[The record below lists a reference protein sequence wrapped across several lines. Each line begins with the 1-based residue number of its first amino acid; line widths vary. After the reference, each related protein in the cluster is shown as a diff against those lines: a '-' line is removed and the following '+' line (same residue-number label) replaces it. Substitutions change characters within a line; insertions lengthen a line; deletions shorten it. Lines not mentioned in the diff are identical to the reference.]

1 MIMKRFLVLSCLVA
15 VTILAT
21 AQTATDKTV
30 PVDPAY
36 RIGKLDNGLTY
47 YIRHNTEP
55 AGRASYYIIQNVGA
69 ILEKDNQNGLAHFL
83 EHMAFNGTEHFP
95 GKGILNTLERHG
107 VAFGRNINAYTSFDE
122 TVYNLSDVPVDKP
135 GLVDTCLLILAD
147 WSDFLTLAE
156 EEIDKERGVIVEEW
170 RSRRDAS
177 FRMMTKMLPVLF
189 EGSQY
194 AVRDVLGDTAV
205 IKNFSPETLRSFYH
219 DWYRTDLQAIAV
231 VGDIDVDAVE
241 AKIRKIFSPIPAVE
255 NPLPRPVNLLVP
267 KSGTRYLLL
276 TDPEASETS
285 VSLMMIDTHPDTA
298 DRDLGYI
305 RDGYVIA
312 LMNSMMR
319 NRFNEIVQ
327 KGTPPFINGSLSYG
341 SFLARN
347 YNALSLDAAVRDD
360 EESKAFEA
368 ALTELER
375 VKRHGFTQGELDRT
389 KANMLASFENRYK
402 QRDKISNDSWAGQ
415 IRDHFLTGEPIP
427 SMDVQ
432 YEYYKEIL
440 PLITLEEVTR
450 RLQGLV
456 TDDNSFIVV
465 QGPDDRDH
473 LSETEAL
480 AILSK
485 VRAADIKPYEDI
497 TGGSDLIGEVL
508 PGAKLVKS
516 LALPQFS
523 ATEWTLSN
531 GAKVVFRHADYE
543 KDNVTIS
550 GFAYGGSSIYPDSLV
565 PSLTLFPQVISMY
578 GAGKFDNVA
587 LTKMMAGKKASV
599 SLGLQETMQTISG
612 SSTPKDFETMMQLLY
627 LRFARPNYNKE
638 AYDAIMGRFTAFV
651 NAMQKNP
658 SKIMSDSISMNMS
671 GYHPRTFLMT
681 PETMKLIS
689 YENIKH
695 IYETAFND
703 ASAFTFLITGN
714 VDESEALRMAEKYI
728 GSLPSK
734 YQPETW
740 KDNGVRQPEGT
751 VRKEIPIPLAVP
763 KATVIMNY
771 SGNLRFNPENN
782 LMMDVLKGVL
792 DLVYTEKV
800 REDQGGTYGVSTSA
814 TSYKRPVE
822 KADLLVAFEC
832 APERAS
838 ALKEIIYTELREIAS
853 NGPSQV
859 NLEKTVS
866 NMLKTRQEE
875 KEHNSYWESIVYGYY
890 VYGIDNNDDK
900 NYADILNGLT
910 VKDMKK
916 MVKKYLA
923 KADLLEMVFLPEKK

>member
-1 MIMKRFLVLSCLVA
+1 MKRFLVLSCLVA

>member
-1 MIMKRFLVLSCLVA
+1 
-15 VTILAT
+15 
-21 AQTATDKTV
+21 
-30 PVDPAY
+30 
-36 RIGKLDNGLTY
+36 
-47 YIRHNTEP
+47 
-55 AGRASYYIIQNVGA
+55 
-69 ILEKDNQNGLAHFL
+69 
-83 EHMAFNGTEHFP
+83 
-95 GKGILNTLERHG
+95 
-107 VAFGRNINAYTSFDE
+107 
-122 TVYNLSDVPVDKP
+122 
-135 GLVDTCLLILAD
+135 
-147 WSDFLTLAE
+147 
-156 EEIDKERGVIVEEW
+156 
-170 RSRRDAS
+170 
-177 FRMMTKMLPVLF
+177 
-189 EGSQY
+189 
-194 AVRDVLGDTAV
+194 
-205 IKNFSPETLRSFYH
+205 
-219 DWYRTDLQAIAV
+219 
-231 VGDIDVDAVE
+231 
-241 AKIRKIFSPIPAVE
+241 
-255 NPLPRPVNLLVP
+255 
-267 KSGTRYLLL
+267 
-276 TDPEASETS
+276 
-285 VSLMMIDTHPDTA
+285 
-298 DRDLGYI
+298 
-305 RDGYVIA
+305 
-312 LMNSMMR
+312 
-319 NRFNEIVQ
+319 
-327 KGTPPFINGSLSYG
+327 
-341 SFLARN
+341 
-347 YNALSLDAAVRDD
+347 
-360 EESKAFEA
+360 
-368 ALTELER
+368 
-375 VKRHGFTQGELDRT
+375 
-389 KANMLASFENRYK
+389 
-402 QRDKISNDSWAGQ
+402 
-415 IRDHFLTGEPIP
+415 
-427 SMDVQ
+427 
-432 YEYYKEIL
+432 
-440 PLITLEEVTR
+440 
-450 RLQGLV
+450 
-456 TDDNSFIVV
+456 
-465 QGPDDRDH
+465 
-473 LSETEAL
+473 
-480 AILSK
+480 
-485 VRAADIKPYEDI
+485 
-497 TGGSDLIGEVL
+497 
-508 PGAKLVKS
+508 
-516 LALPQFS
+516 
-523 ATEWTLSN
+523 
-531 GAKVVFRHADYE
+531 
-543 KDNVTIS
+543 
-550 GFAYGGSSIYPDSLV
+550 
-565 PSLTLFPQVISMY
+565 
-578 GAGKFDNVA
+578 
-587 LTKMMAGKKASV
+587 
-599 SLGLQETMQTISG
+599 
-612 SSTPKDFETMMQLLY
+612 
-627 LRFARPNYNKE
+627 
-638 AYDAIMGRFTAFV
+638 
-651 NAMQKNP
+651 MQKNP

-689 YENIKH
+689 YENINR